1 MARCATLPPAGRA
14 TLLHPY
20 THAKSYSIASEAVM
34 SEPQYV
40 EQERSVLKWGGLGG
54 MVGGIVL
61 VIVFVIV
68 AVFVGSDPNEP
79 MGFPGIRVART
90 FEDGLYLAVMI
101 LWIPLFLALYRA
113 LRKER
118 LAPALFGS
126 ALGIVGL
133 VVLAAGALPHIT
145 TLAVS
150 DLVQASGST
159 INNEAALE
167 LWKAAYAVFNALLT
181 AGLILATIGVI
192 CLGAAM
198 IKNPKFGKG
207 IGWTSVVL
215 GVAGAIAASVQL
227 WNPDSPAPMVAM
239 VGLILFGAV
248 SGLKTYRLSRLA

>member
-1 MARCATLPPAGRA
+1 MEL
-14 TLLHPY
+14 
-20 THAKSYSIASEAVM
+20 S
-34 SEPQYV
+34 QYA
-40 EQERSVLKWGGLGG
+40 EQERNVLKWGGLGG
-54 MVGGIVL
+54 MVGSIVL

-79 MGFPGIRVART
+79 MGFPAIRVART

-113 LRKER
+113 LRHER

-150 DLVQASGST
+150 NLVHAPGAT

-167 LWKAAYAVFNALLT
+167 LWKAAYAVFDALLT

-198 IKNPKFGKG
+198 IKNPKFGRG

-215 GVAGAIAASVQL
+215 GVAGVIAASVLL
-227 WNPDSPAPMVAM
+227 WDPNSQAAVVAIA
-239 VGLILFGAV
+239 GLIVFCAV
-248 SGLKTYRLSRLA
+248 SGWKTYRLSRLL

>member
-1 MARCATLPPAGRA
+1 MELSPR
-14 TLLHPY
+14 
-20 THAKSYSIASEAVM
+20 
-34 SEPQYV
+34 V

-54 MVGGIVL
+54 MVGSIVF
-61 VIVFVIV
+61 VVVFVIV

-79 MGFPGIRVART
+79 TGFPGIRVART

-113 LRKER
+113 LRHER

-150 DLVQASGST
+150 DLVHAPGAT

-181 AGLILATIGVI
+181 VGLIVATIGVI

-198 IKNPKFGKG
+198 IKNPKFGKA

-215 GVAGAIAASVQL
+215 GVAGVIAASVQL
-227 WNPDSPAPMVAM
+227 WNPDSPAPVVAM
-239 VGLILFGAV
+239 AGLIVFGAV
-248 SGLKTYRLSRLA
+248 SGWKTYRVSRLAQG

>member
-1 MARCATLPPAGRA
+1 MALS
-14 TLLHPY
+14 L
-20 THAKSYSIASEAVM
+20 KVD
-34 SEPQYV
+34 
-40 EQERSVLKWGGLGG
+40 QERSVLKWGGLGG
-54 MVGGIVL
+54 MIGSIVL
-61 VIVFVIV
+61 VVVFVIV

-79 MGFPGIRVART
+79 AGFPGVQVART

-113 LRKER
+113 LRHER

-150 DLVQASGST
+150 DLVNAPGAA
-159 INNEAALE
+159 IDDAAALQ
-167 LWKAAYAVFNALLT
+167 LWKAAYAVFDALLAT
-181 AGLILATIGVI
+181 GLIVTTIGVV

-198 IKNPKFGKG
+198 IRSPRFGKA
-207 IGWTSVVL
+207 IGWISVVL
-215 GVAGAIAASVQL
+215 GVAGATAAAVQL

-239 VGLILFGAV
+239 VALIVFGAA
-248 SGLKTYRLSRLA
+248 SGWKTYRAAKLAQG

>member
-1 MARCATLPPAGRA
+1 MELSQ
-14 TLLHPY
+14 H
-20 THAKSYSIASEAVM
+20 
-34 SEPQYV
+34 V

-54 MVGGIVL
+54 MVGSAVL

-113 LRKER
+113 LRQER

-126 ALGIVGL
+126 ALGVVGL

-150 DLVQASGST
+150 DLVHAPGAT

-167 LWKAAYAVFNALLT
+167 LWKASYAVFDALL
-181 AGLILATIGVI
+181 AVGLILATIGVI

-198 IKNPKFGKG
+198 IRNPKFGKG

-215 GVAGAIAASVQL
+215 GVAGAVAASVLL
-227 WNPDSPAPMVAM
+227 WNPDSPLAVIAVA
-239 VGLILFGAV
+239 GLIVFNAV
-248 SGLKTYRLSRLA
+248 AGWKTYRLSRLL

>member
-1 MARCATLPPAGRA
+1 
-14 TLLHPY
+14 
-20 THAKSYSIASEAVM
+20 M
-34 SEPQYV
+34 SEPQRV

-54 MVGGIVL
+54 MAGSMVL

-150 DLVQASGST
+150 DLVHAPGAT
-159 INNEAALE
+159 ISNEAALE
-167 LWKAAYAVFNALLT
+167 LWKAAYAVFDALLT
-181 AGLILATIGVI
+181 VGLILATIGVI

-198 IKNPKFGKG
+198 IKNPRFGRV

-215 GVAGAIAASVQL
+215 GVAGVVASSVDL
-227 WNPDSPAPMVAM
+227 WNPDSPAAAVAM
-239 VGLILFGAV
+239 VGLIVFCAA
-248 SGLKTYRLSRLA
+248 SGWKAYRASRFT

>member
-1 MARCATLPPAGRA
+1 MEL
-14 TLLHPY
+14 
-20 THAKSYSIASEAVM
+20 S
-34 SEPQYV
+34 QYA
-40 EQERSVLKWGGLGG
+40 EQERSVLKWGGLAG
-54 MVGGIVL
+54 MVGSLVL

-68 AVFVGSDPNEP
+68 GVFVGSNPHEP
-79 MGFPGIRVART
+79 MDFPGIRVART
-90 FEDGLYLAVMI
+90 FEDGLYLLVMV

-113 LRKER
+113 LRHER

-150 DLVQASGST
+150 DLVHAPGAT
-159 INNEAALE
+159 IGNEAALE
-167 LWKAAYAVFNALLT
+167 LWKAAYAVFDALLT
-181 AGLILATIGVI
+181 AGLILATIGVT

-215 GVAGAIAASVQL
+215 GVAGVIGASVPL
-227 WNPDSPAPMVAM
+227 WNPDSPATVVA
-239 VGLILFGAV
+239 VLGLIVFCAA
-248 SGLKTYRLSRLA
+248 SGWKTYRVSRLA

>member
-1 MARCATLPPAGRA
+1 
-14 TLLHPY
+14 
-20 THAKSYSIASEAVM
+20 M
-34 SEPQYV
+34 SESQQV
-40 EQERSVLKWGGLGG
+40 EQERSVLRWGGLGG
-54 MVGGIVL
+54 MVGSIVF

-68 AVFVGSDPNEP
+68 AVFVGSDTNEP

-113 LRKER
+113 LRQER

-150 DLVQASGST
+150 DLVHASGAT

-167 LWKAAYAVFNALLT
+167 LWKASYAIFDALLT

-198 IKNPKFGKG
+198 IKNPQFGRG

-215 GVAGAIAASVQL
+215 GVAGLVASSVDL
-227 WNPDSPAPMVAM
+227 WNPDSPAAVVAM
-239 VGLILFGAV
+239 VGLIVFGAV
-248 SGLKTYRLSRLA
+248 AGWKTYRLSKLLSSSRKPLGDRSEGEKR

>member
-1 MARCATLPPAGRA
+1 
-14 TLLHPY
+14 
-20 THAKSYSIASEAVM
+20 M
-34 SEPQYV
+34 SESQQV
-40 EQERSVLKWGGLGG
+40 EQERSVLRWGGLGG
-54 MVGGIVL
+54 MVGSIVF

-113 LRKER
+113 LRRER

-126 ALGIVGL
+126 VLGVVGL
-133 VVLAAGALPHIT
+133 VVLAAGALPHIA

-150 DLVQASGST
+150 DLLRAPGTT
-159 INNEAALE
+159 IPDQTALE
-167 LWKAAYAVFNALLT
+167 LWKASYAVFDALLT

-198 IKNPKFGKG
+198 IKNPRFGRG

-215 GVAGAIAASVQL
+215 GVAGVVASSVDL
-227 WNPDSPAPMVAM
+227 WNPDSPAAAVAM
-239 VGLILFGAV
+239 VGLIVFCAV
-248 SGLKTYRLSRLA
+248 SGWKTYRLSKLLSSSLKSLSDQSEGEKR